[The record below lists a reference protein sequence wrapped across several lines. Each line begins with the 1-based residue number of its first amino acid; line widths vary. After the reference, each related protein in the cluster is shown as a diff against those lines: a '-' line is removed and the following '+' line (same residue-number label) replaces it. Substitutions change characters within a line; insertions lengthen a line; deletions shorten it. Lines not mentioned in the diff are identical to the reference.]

1 MALNYDAIDLI
12 WSTPGDY
19 IIGPDGDLADT
30 RFDVLLAIAQ
40 DLYDR
45 CKSDTGD
52 WQEIPLM
59 GATLSDFAGEPNT
72 AANGRSIR
80 DRLWNAL
87 QVYGTISGSDLSI
100 DVFPVAKDK
109 IAIKRSDEGVYPE
122 KSKFLLG
129 RHARHNIAKDESLT
143 WEKVL

>member
-109 IAIKRSDEGVYPE
+109 IAIKVQLRVAPTAQNRHSRLFERVIVYDYAENHITP
-122 KSKFLLG
+122 
-129 RHARHNIAKDESLT
+129 R
-143 WEKVL
+143 